1 MAAYTALEIALL
13 LAVTLVYA
21 LFDVFNK
28 RNIPDKVVYTTLVIG
43 IVVAVLF
50 NYSVILLDFAIA
62 AIVALLGFI
71 VYRSGYLGGGDV
83 LELVFIALVLPI
95 QVSSYLNGMP
105 QLNIPFIVSVII
117 GAGYTAALFIPIYYI
132 LYKRILA
139 GKRLSRPRGR
149 NMLLGAVL
157 LVTYAMFAFAF
168 SYLSDM
174 GIIAAVIIMSLAVA
188 SCVSI
193 VFEHDI
199 YREMTNMI
207 YPKALEEGDMIAV
220 NIMSQEDLGY
230 FRKAYPAFGR
240 LATAYSISKM
250 KGIKRKLPVYRNS
263 VPFSLFI
270 FLGVVISLS
279 LGNLVL
285 TLLNI

>member
-1 MAAYTALEIALL
+1 MAAYTALEIAVL

-28 RNIPDKVVYTTLVIG
+28 RNIPDKVVYATLVIG
-43 IVVAVLF
+43 IVTAVLF
-50 NYSVILLDFAIA
+50 NYSIILLDFAIA
-62 AIVALLGFI
+62 AIVALLGFL

-95 QVSSYLNGMP
+95 QASSYLNGMS

-139 GKRLSRPRGR
+139 GKGLSRPRGR

-157 LVTYAMFAFAF
+157 LVTYTMFAFAF
-168 SYLSDM
+168 SYLSAM
-174 GIIAAVIIMSLAVA
+174 GIVAAVIVMSLAVA

-199 YREMTNMI
+199 YQEMTSMI
-207 YPKALEEGDMIAV
+207 YPKALEEGDMIAI
-220 NIMSQEDLGY
+220 NIMSQEDLDY

-240 LATAYSISKM
+240 LATASSISKM